1 MASLITNLIFDM
13 SEHTDTN
20 DRTGALLL
28 LADAINDVPLMHA
41 LQFIDSEHDRAGHLN
56 AMLSD
61 FRDTVKQKL
70 FDEAAKEFTVEDL
83 TLIKSLF

>member
-1 MASLITNLIFDM
+1 
-13 SEHTDTN
+13 
-20 DRTGALLL
+20 
-28 LADAINDVPLMHA
+28 
-41 LQFIDSEHDRAGHLN
+41 
-56 AMLSD
+56 MLSD